1 MEMSFHANVFAANFA
16 ESRPPS
22 ASLRHALVAMA
33 SDAGKRQSPTKA
45 FAHVKPI
52 ADVALAEI
60 EARRAIS
67 GNAAARTRLADGA
80 VIGLLHFARTV
91 VDTDATSMVAPVACV
106 ALGNYAE
113 RLPYLNR
120 PGSLLVVLG
129 QSPEAQRRGK
139 RIADLIDEGLATFG
153 IDVAATTRTVNDCAA
168 LAEALPSFLG
178 LISRRR
184 FVAGRYGFFA
194 DLSKALSEQQST
206 PRTMAPAA

>member
-1 MEMSFHANVFAANFA
+1 MSFHTKVFAANFA

-33 SDAGKRQSPTKA
+33 SDAGMRQRPKKA

-60 EARRAIS
+60 EARREIGGS
-67 GNAAARTRLADGA
+67 AAARSRLADGA
-80 VIGLLHFARTV
+80 VIGLLHFARAV
-91 VDTDATSMVAPVACV
+91 VVTDATSMIAPVACV

-120 PGSLLVVLG
+120 PGSLLIVLG
-129 QSPEAQRRGK
+129 QSPEAQRLGK
-139 RIADLIDEGLATFG
+139 RIADLIDEGLATLG
-153 IDVAATTRTVNDCAA
+153 IDVAATTRTVNDCAT

-194 DLSKALSEQQST
+194 DLSKALSELRST
-206 PRTMAPAA
+206 PRTVAPAA

>member
-1 MEMSFHANVFAANFA
+1 MPSRTNVLTANFA

-33 SDAGKRQSPTKA
+33 SDAGMRQRPKKA
-45 FAHVKPI
+45 FVHVKPI

-60 EARRAIS
+60 EARREIGGS
-67 GNAAARTRLADGA
+67 AAARSRLADGA
-80 VIGLLHFARTV
+80 VIGLLHFARAV
-91 VDTDATSMVAPVACV
+91 VVTDATSMVAPVACV

-120 PGSLLVVLG
+120 PGSLLIVLG
-129 QSPEAQRRGK
+129 ESPEAQRLGK
-139 RIADLIDEGLATFG
+139 GIADLIDEGLATLG
-153 IDVAATTRTVNDCAA
+153 IDLAATTRTVNDCAA

-184 FVAGRYGFFA
+184 FVAGRCGFFA
-194 DLSKALSEQQST
+194 DLSKALSELRGT
-206 PRTMAPAA
+206 PRTVAPAA

>member
-1 MEMSFHANVFAANFA
+1 MKMPSRTNVFAANFA

-22 ASLRHALVAMA
+22 ASLRHALIAMA
-33 SDAGKRQSPTKA
+33 SDAGMGQRPKKA

-60 EARRAIS
+60 EAGRAIGS
-67 GNAAARTRLADGA
+67 AAARSRLADGA
-80 VIGLLHFARTV
+80 VIGLLHFARAV

-120 PGSLLVVLG
+120 PGSLLIALDE
-129 QSPEAQRRGK
+129 SPQAQRRGK
-139 RIADLIDEGLATFG
+139 RIADFVDEGLAALG
-153 IDVAATTRTVNDCAA
+153 IDVAATARTVNSCAA

-178 LISRRR
+178 LIGRRR
-184 FVAGRYGFFA
+184 FVAGRYSLFT
-194 DLSKALSEQQST
+194 DLSRVLSEPRGT
-206 PRTMAPAA
+206 PRTVAPAA

>member
-1 MEMSFHANVFAANFA
+1 MSFRANVFAANFA

-22 ASLRHALVAMA
+22 ASLRHALFAMA
-33 SDAGKRQSPTKA
+33 SDAAMRQRPKKA

-52 ADVALAEI
+52 ADVALAQI
-60 EARRAIS
+60 EARREVGGS
-67 GNAAARTRLADGA
+67 AAARSRLADGA
-80 VIGLLHFARTV
+80 VIGLLHFARAV
-91 VDTDATSMVAPVACV
+91 VDTDATSIVAPVACV

-120 PGSLLVVLG
+120 PGSLLIVLS
-129 QSPEAQRRGK
+129 QSLEAQRRGK
-139 RIADLIDEGLATFG
+139 RIADLIDEGLPTFG

-168 LAEALPSFLG
+168 LAESLPSFLG
-178 LISRRR
+178 LISHRR

-194 DLSKALSEQQST
+194 DLSKAMSELQST